1 VPYVVRAELANT
13 QEKQPGPLPD
23 GLAELDRH
31 VLRANGGR
39 MKLAPRRA
47 MQRTPDTVLRPVVAL
62 DIDGTLGYYHE
73 HFLSFAEKW
82 LQRDELPTYWNG
94 DEPFWR
100 LLGTSKTTYRQIKLC
115 YRQGGMK
122 RSMPVTP
129 WAANLTRHVRA
140 AGAEVWVCTTRP
152 YLRLDNI
159 DPDTRFWLRHN
170 RIQYDG
176 VLFGENKYRD
186 LASLVGINRV
196 VAVLD
201 DEPEQTARAE
211 ALELPTRILDRAY
224 NKNADSFRCGSLLHA
239 EKEFVELIGKWREE
253 RKV

>member
-1 VPYVVRAELANT
+1 
-13 QEKQPGPLPD
+13 
-23 GLAELDRH
+23 
-31 VLRANGGR
+31 

-62 DIDGTLGYYHE
+62 DIDGTLGFYHE
-73 HFLSFAEKW
+73 HFLEFAANW
-82 LQRDELPTYWNG
+82 LQRDLPPRWRDG
-94 DEPFWR
+94 SQPFWR

-115 YRQGGMK
+115 YRQGGLK
-122 RSMPVTP
+122 RSMPMAP
-129 WAANLTRHVRA
+129 WAAELTRGVRA

-186 LASLVGINRV
+186 LVAMVGSSRV

-201 DEPEQTARAE
+201 DEPTQVARAQK
-211 ALELPTRILDRAY
+211 LELPTRIIDRAY
-224 NKNADSFRCGSLLHA
+224 NKGADAFRCSSLFHA
-239 EKEFVELIGKWREE
+239 DQEFTELTKEWREK
-253 RKV
+253 RGV

>member
-1 VPYVVRAELANT
+1 
-13 QEKQPGPLPD
+13 
-23 GLAELDRH
+23 
-31 VLRANGGR
+31 

-47 MQRTPDTVLRPVVAL
+47 MQATPTTVLRPVVAL

-73 HFLSFAEKW
+73 HFLAFAGQW
-82 LQRDELPTYWNG
+82 LQREVPPVWWDG
-94 DEPFWR
+94 RSPFWR

-115 YRQGGMK
+115 YRQGGLK
-122 RSMPVTP
+122 RSMPPVP
-129 WAANLTRHVRA
+129 WAAELTRHVRQ

-186 LASLVGINRV
+186 LAAMVGSDRV

-201 DEPEQTARAE
+201 DETEQVERAE
-211 ALELPTRILDRAY
+211 KLGLPTRIMDRAY
-224 NKNADSFRCGSLLHA
+224 NKESTAFRCRSLYHA
-239 EKEFVELIGKWREE
+239 EDEFVALIKEWREK
-253 RKV
+253 RGV